1 MTQGHSY
8 HENMAMPAEQQ
19 HTETKRKAAQTARI
33 SYHKKPD
40 GMTLDE
46 WQRELRRALV
56 KDKKQE
62 FKVTYQEGDHP
73 VFADYT
79 VKNLTSGA
87 AYKVALRSNNPG
99 PNFCTCLDLKTNLLG
114 TCKHIEAVLH
124 HISKN
129 KKLAPLLQDTYRPAY
144 SSLYL
149 KYGKEREVR
158 LRIGTEHAAKYQALA
173 KKYCDVEL
181 RLHDATFKHI
191 DKFLSRAQR
200 IGSDFRCYED
210 VIDFIATVRDSHD
223 RRTRITRIIKRR
235 KRYFDKLVATP
246 LYPFQKDGALF
257 AAKAGRS
264 LIADDMGLGK
274 TIQAIGAA
282 ELFQKEFGVSNVLI
296 ICPTS
301 LKYQWQ
307 AEIKRYS
314 GKEAVV
320 LEGNALTR
328 HPIYNRQ
335 PGYIITNYNVIG
347 ADITAINKA
356 DFDLVILDEAQRI
369 KNWQTKTA
377 QAVKKIASKYAIVL
391 TGTPIENKLEELYS
405 IIQFIDPFKLG
416 PLYKF
421 LANHE
426 IRSEA
431 GKVVGYRNLNQI
443 QKVLSDIVIRRT
455 KQNVLQQLPDRT
467 DKQILVPLTAEQAV
481 IHEEYAVM
489 VSRLVS
495 KWKRF
500 GFLDEKDRQRLMIAL
515 NCMRMVADS
524 TYILDQS
531 TRFDTKIE
539 ELMSILDTA
548 LATRGSKVVVFSQW
562 QRMTS
567 LVEQELNSRQVAF
580 AHLHGGVPSNKRK
593 GLLDN
598 FHNNPACLVFLSTD
612 AGGVG
617 LNLQSAST
625 VINLDLPW
633 NPAVLEQRIGRIHRH
648 GQKQNVNVINLI
660 SKDSIEQ
667 RLLDVLKFKSSLFAG
682 ALDGGEDKIFMG
694 EDKFKRFMGQ
704 VEQVTHQGEPRS
716 AVLDTVAPITQPSPT
731 EKRTQAPVAEQH
743 PTPGPDLNT
752 AAANLFKNLA
762 ETLSNQQKSAKLIS
776 SFTAKDAKTG
786 KPYLK
791 IPLENEKMVT
801 DALNALNGLISEFT
815 KS

>member
-1 MTQGHSY
+1 
-8 HENMAMPAEQQ
+8 MPTKAPK
-19 HTETKRKAAQTARI
+19 TKRKAASTASI

-40 GMTLDE
+40 HLTLGE
-46 WQRELRRALV
+46 WQRELRRAFV

-62 FKVTYQEGDHP
+62 FAITYQAGDHP
-73 VFADYT
+73 VFTDYI
-79 VKNLTSGA
+79 VRNLTSGS
-87 AYKVALRSNNPG
+87 AYKVALRSREPG
-99 PNFCTCLDLKTNLLG
+99 PNFCTCPDFKTNLLG

-124 HISKN
+124 RVTKN
-129 KKLAPLLQDTYRPAY
+129 RKVAPLLKDEYQPPY

-149 KYGKEREVR
+149 KYGPERQVM
-158 LRIGTEHAAKYQALA
+158 LRIGTEHTTKYQALA
-173 KKYCDVEL
+173 KKYCDDQL
-181 RLHDATFKHI
+181 RLLPASFNRVDR
-191 DKFLSRAQR
+191 FLTQAQQ
-200 IGSDFRCYED
+200 ISADFRCYED
-210 VIDFIATVRDSHD
+210 VINFIAAARDHHT
-223 RRTRITRIIKRR
+223 RRTRIRHSIKRR
-235 KRYFDKLVATP
+235 KNYFDELLTTSP
-246 LYPFQKDGALF
+246 YPFQQDGILF
-257 AAKAGRS
+257 AAEAGRS

-282 ELFQKEFGVSNVLI
+282 ELFQTEFGVSNILI
-296 ICPTS
+296 VCPTS

-307 AEIKRYS
+307 AEIKRFAN
-314 GKEAVV
+314 KAAVV
-320 LEGNALTR
+320 LEGPELKR
-328 HPIYNRQ
+328 HPLYNSQ
-335 PGYIITNYNVIG
+335 PGYVITNYNVIG
-347 ADITAINKA
+347 ADLTAINQA

-426 IRSEA
+426 ILSEV
-431 GKVVGYRNLNQI
+431 GKVVGYRDLNQI
-443 QKVLSDIVIRRT
+443 QKLLKDIVIRRT
-455 KQNVLQQLPDRT
+455 KQTVLKQLPGRT

-524 TYILDQS
+524 TYILDQA

-539 ELMSILDTA
+539 ELMSILDNA
-548 LATRGSKVVVFSQW
+548 LAVDGNKVVIFSQW

-567 LVEQELNSRQVAF
+567 LVEQELTNHRVAF
-580 AHLHGGVPSNKRK
+580 AHLHGGVPSSKRK
-593 GLLDN
+593 ALLDH

-633 NPAVLEQRIGRIHRH
+633 NPAVLEQRIGRVHRH
-648 GQKQNVNVINLI
+648 GQQHNVNVINLI

-682 ALDGGEDKIFMG
+682 VLDGGEDKIFMG
-694 EDKFKRFMGQ
+694 EDRFKRFMGQ
-704 VEQVTHQGEPRS
+704 VEQV
-716 AVLDTVAPITQPSPT
+716 A
-731 EKRTQAPVAEQH
+731 
-743 PTPGPDLNT
+743 PTPTARPAGPPSAETQQQLLKVRDQPANLLS
-752 AAANLFKNLA
+752 AAAGLFSNLA
-762 ETLSNQQKSAKLIS
+762 ETFSDKQKAARLTASLIE
-776 SFTAKDAKTG
+776 KDQRTG
-786 KPYLK
+786 KQYLK
-791 IPLENEKMVT
+791 IPLENEQVVT
-801 DALNALNGLISEFT
+801 DALNALNNVLSGL
-815 KS
+815 KK